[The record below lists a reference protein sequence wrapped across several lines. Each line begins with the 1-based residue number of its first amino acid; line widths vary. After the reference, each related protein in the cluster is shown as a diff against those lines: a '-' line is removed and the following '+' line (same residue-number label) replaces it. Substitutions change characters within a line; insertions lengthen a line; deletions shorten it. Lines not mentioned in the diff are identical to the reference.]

1 MKMLDKFI
9 INVRKG
15 DLTQIGATNVYQLYI
30 NIPEL
35 RNYKELKACIANFT
49 AFKVAL
55 DTVPEEYILNSDT
68 FNFINNYSTLNMS
81 STGVLS
87 SNSTELIA
95 TFNQFSNTYNDGD
108 VYHPIINNIN
118 GIHRFWISNS
128 VRDIVSLHHWNF
140 KLIIVGERD
149 DLKF

>member
-15 DLTQIGATNVYQLYI
+15 DLTQIGATHVYQLYI

-35 RNYKELKACIANFT
+35 RNYKELKASIANFT

-55 DTVPEEYILNSDT
+55 DTTPEEYILNSDT
-68 FNFINNYSTLNMS
+68 FNFINNYSTLNMLT
-81 STGVLS
+81 TGVLS
-87 SNSTELIA
+87 SNSTELIS
-95 TFNQFSNTYNDGD
+95 TYNQISNTYNDGD
-108 VYHPIINNIN
+108 VYYPIIKNIN
-118 GIHRFWISNS
+118 GIHRFWISDS
-128 VRDIVSLHHWNF
+128 DRDIVNIHHWNF
-140 KLIIVGERD
+140 KLVIVGERD